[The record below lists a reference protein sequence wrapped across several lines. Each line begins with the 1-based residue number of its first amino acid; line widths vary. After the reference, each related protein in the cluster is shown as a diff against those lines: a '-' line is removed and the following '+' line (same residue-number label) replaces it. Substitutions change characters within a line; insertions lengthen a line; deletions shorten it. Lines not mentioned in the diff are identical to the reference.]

1 MFCNFSILII
11 SGLLFSANIVSEEAL
26 SQNNEKVFEVFV
38 IQSRWHTGL
47 ILKTADIDT
56 SDWPE
61 IAQYRNYTYVD
72 IGWGDEKFY
81 QATEISVFLAAKAVL
96 WPTPSILEIYAF
108 NSPPEN
114 FYGPKARILRIPV
127 TKQQKSALSRFVA
140 DSYLRNIAGQVQ
152 LSPLYETNT
161 RFFLATRKYHLF
173 RTCNTWMALAF
184 KDAGFPVQSSFILN
198 ARQLFRQLKT
208 IQGAEFYE

>member
-1 MFCNFSILII
+1 MLY
-11 SGLLFSANIVSEEAL
+11 SANIVSEETL
-26 SQNNEKVFEVFV
+26 DLNYEKQFEVFV
-38 IQSRWHTGL
+38 VQSRWHTGL
-47 ILKTADIDT
+47 IMKTADIET

-61 IAQYRNYTYVD
+61 IAQYRNHTYVD

-81 QATEISVFLAAKAVL
+81 QAAGSPVFLAARAIL
-96 WPTPSILEIYAF
+96 WPTPGILEIYAF
-108 NSPPEN
+108 NSPPQKL
-114 FYGPKARILRIPV
+114 YGQKARILRIPV
-127 TKQQKSALSRFVA
+127 TKQQKGALSRFVA

-152 LSPLYETNT
+152 LSTLYETNT